1 MNIWSQVD
9 FAKLVE
15 DMLGSI
21 VDEKEL
27 AIFGG
32 YCAEKDLIGFI
43 PQWKVTFPFR
53 IWEYVSEIC
62 FEKGKDIP
70 ENINVTLLERGRLF
84 GEYGD
89 LSLRRTGDGFNWT
102 FIGPAGTQV
111 PKGNYG
117 TQSYWEEQKVHNNEH
132 ECNAK
137 IFHEYKEKVL
147 LWGEWNGKQWYESR
161 VAAARLNYPQNGQRL
176 QLECKIFS
184 RAGKI
189 CFVWYTGLSEWR
201 ETNLGYR

>member
-62 FEKGKDIP
+62 FEKEEDIP
-70 ENINVTLLERGRLF
+70 KNINVTLLERGRLF

-102 FIGPAGTQV
+102 FIGPAGTQA

-117 TQSYWEEQKVHNNEH
+117 TRSYWDEKNDHNNEH
-132 ECNAK
+132 RAK
-137 IFHEYKEKVL
+137 TFHQYKEKAL

-161 VAAARLNYPQNGQRL
+161 VAAARLNYPQEGKRMQI
-176 QLECKIFS
+176 EYKIFS
-184 RAGKI
+184 NAGKI
-189 CFVWYTGLSEWR
+189 SFVWFTGFREWR

>member
-1 MNIWSQVD
+1 MVSSWLRKTGWRHVGIDSGWKRS
-9 FAKLVE
+9 
-15 DMLGSI
+15 S
-21 VDEKEL
+21 

-102 FIGPAGTQV
+102 FIGPVGTQV

-117 TQSYWEEQKVHNNEH
+117 TQSYWEEQKDHNNEH
-132 ECNAK
+132 EHNAK
-137 IFHEYKEKVL
+137 IFHQYKEKVL
-147 LWGEWNGKQWYESR
+147 FMGRMEWKTM
-161 VAAARLNYPQNGQRL
+161 ARIQGCCRWDLTILRKDNACSLNTRYSAVQAKYALFG
-176 QLECKIFS
+176 
-184 RAGKI
+184 
-189 CFVWYTGLSEWR
+189 TGFSEWR
-201 ETNLGYR
+201 EDKSWL